1 MTGWGPTRRNN
12 WKAISNEVIWF
23 CASSCARP
31 MISRSPAAGS
41 CKLVR
46 IWLSFATSTSSRDA
60 GKIVRNFASRK
71 ARAAIALA
79 TWSLFV
85 PLGSSWAQPRPADTR
100 RSHELAARLC
110 TNCNAIDRQAS
121 SSIRADVPSFST
133 IANRPGAT
141 AEHLAGRII
150 VPHPAM
156 PGVPLTTAEIRDIVA
171 YIVSLRK
178 GD

>member
-1 MTGWGPTRRNN
+1 LADALHDWLG
-12 WKAISNEVIWF
+12 SNPAKQLESHLERGHLVL
-23 CASSCARP
+23 CVELRTP
-31 MISRSPAAGS
+31 MISRSSAAGS

-46 IWLSFATSTSSRDA
+46 IWLSFATSTTSRDA

-100 RSHELAARLC
+100 RGHELATRLC

-141 AEHLAGRII
+141 AEHVAGRII
-150 VPHPAM
+150 VPHPA
-156 PGVPLTTAEIRDIVA
+156 DQ
-171 YIVSLRK
+171 VSL
-178 GD
+178 